1 MYLFYTLIV
10 GLVANV
16 FYYFAIKGVYKD
28 IYNRSSDS
36 ENDFNLFS
44 FISMMS
50 KYADEI
56 DTYTTIYKIVMF
68 LCVISFFIFLFFAAR
83 TLMETEDSELA
94 SNSFLNSHSDDEIL
108 TSGERMKRMMENSDS
123 NNS

>member
-1 MYLFYTLIV
+1 MNNIQKAGQYFMYLFYTLIV

-16 FYYFAIKGVYKD
+16 FYYFAIKGVLRD
-28 IYNRSSDS
+28 IFNRSSYS
-36 ENDFNLFS
+36 
-44 FISMMS
+44 
-50 KYADEI
+50 EI

-68 LCVISFFIFLFFAAR
+68 LCVISFFCFLYFAAR

-94 SNSFLNSHSDDEIL
+94 SNSFLNSDSDDEIL

-123 NNS
+123 NNT